1 MREKVLKE
9 IQDTKLMLT
18 RAMKRRDKECV
29 RESQSK
35 LIRLELRYRELKKE
49 SE

>member
-29 RESQSK
+29 RECQSK
-35 LIRLELRYRELKKE
+35 LVRLELRYRELKKE
-49 SE
+49 SD